1 MSKKLKLH
9 IPAKNYR
16 SYDVSAVQNHFSDIS
31 NRKYG
36 EVIPTVFAWQT
47 PDEVNKKAE
56 ELAKVIY

>member
-16 SYDVSAVQNHFSDIS
+16 NYDVSAIQNHFSDIS
-31 NRKYG
+31 NERYG
-36 EVIPTVFAWQT
+36 EMIPSAFAWQL

-56 ELAKVIY
+56 ELAKPIY